1 MKLRF
6 SGLAWLAGLALLA
19 GQAAHAVEN
28 LTGTYEGK
36 LKCNGTDGGIT
47 SKVKQDVTVEVLD
60 SGASGLTFDIVSVQD
75 TIVSFVV
82 ADGKKPQK
90 GILAG
95 ASCAYSVASL
105 AGAVVRLEVSSKA
118 GSDKADLK
126 GTVLFSNAMDDATSE
141 CTLDV
146 KRVST
151 AEPSVNLCVI

>member
-1 MKLRF
+1 MKLRL
-6 SGLAWLAGLALLA
+6 SGLAGLVGLTLLA
-19 GQAAHAVEN
+19 GSPARAVEN

-82 ADGKKPQK
+82 ADSKKPEK
-90 GILAG
+90 GVLAG
-95 ASCAYSVASL
+95 ASCSYDATNL
-105 AGAVVRLEVSSKA
+105 TGAVVRLDVSSKA
-118 GSDKADLK
+118 GSDKAELK
-126 GTVLFSNAMDDATSE
+126 GTVLFSNSADDSTAE
-141 CTLDV
+141 CTLEA